1 MNPLNPPQNTSKWP
15 RNFATNRIAPIQM
28 VHRSAVTTATST
40 HSSAAA
46 VIWTCTITDSCRVRT
61 EYSQTIYIEIMADD
75 DDKTNQKNNQ
85 QANKSTILIFI
96 YFMLSI
102 FSQNIMRWPTYGCV
116 TFCQI
121 HGSHHATRIVR
132 TFTNRCAADK
142 ATSLI
147 YSPTNV
153 NCDCT
158 IANTMTVCWFSV
170 VMPRHVQLLCNMEL
184 CVVGNIFRPTQNLL
198 PRFCHAL
205 NLFLSSLD
213 FQPQTDMRKCHCP
226 GNVCTRE
233 YAPICATNG
242 HSARVYNNM
251 CLLQTANCQSKN
263 GIYYGSQWFDFDC
276 LLYLVHDEY

>member
-61 EYSQTIYIEIMADD
+61 EYSQTIYIEIIMADD

-116 TFCQI
+116 TFSQI

-147 YSPTNV
+147 YSPTSV

-170 VMPRHVQLLCNMEL
+170 VMPRQCPCPTAVQYGFMCCWKCLSANTKPAASILSCSKF
-184 CVVGNIFRPTQNLL
+184 VFVFA
-198 PRFCHAL
+198 RF
-205 NLFLSSLD
+205 S
-213 FQPQTDMRKCHCP
+213 
-226 GNVCTRE
+226 
-233 YAPICATNG
+233 ATNG
-242 HSARVYNNM
+242 YEKMS
-251 CLLQTANCQSKN
+251 LP
-263 GIYYGSQWFDFDC
+263 W
-276 LLYLVHDEY
+276 